1 MGSQTS
7 TSRHQALGDVPQGR
21 ISGLRPVLSR
31 EFADD
36 NLHVGAN
43 AGGTAGVAERGGAG
57 EGHLPPYQRLSTG
70 VLSSPDDGD
79 ELIPCLFSWSH
90 GGHNVYLTG
99 SFNEWSVENK
109 IRLVRSGHE
118 FSAVQMLLRGVHL
131 YKFIVDDQWK
141 FAPDQATQ
149 TDEHG
154 NVNNI
159 LNISNFRHYN
169 FKIPSEYEQ
178 AREAVY
184 NQVIP
189 EPSEYTSDAPNIPIL
204 LSKST
209 CMAAEFATRHSIPL
223 HCISNHVYHDAQA
236 STLFGPHV
244 TCIAAT
250 IRWRPPSGEVA
261 AGQRYATCIY
271 VTTNPL
277 YEFPQR
283 DCREFGMNNCLM
295 SLVAC
300 ETPVADFAP
309 SSSPTEQV
317 ENSSALAFTS
327 DGIPTNAGKGY
338 SIPSGAKDNNGTLS
352 GLSDSRP
359 DPHAINAMEWPH
371 WTPSGDE

>member
-131 YKFIVDDQWK
+131 YKFIGTESTAGSRIEWHYWLWQRTCIKNRYSIALQVAVRKDVETDR
-141 FAPDQATQ
+141 TQ
-149 TDEHG
+149 
-154 NVNNI
+154 
-159 LNISNFRHYN
+159 
-169 FKIPSEYEQ
+169 
-178 AREAVY
+178 AVY
-184 NQVIP
+184 LI
-189 EPSEYTSDAPNIPIL
+189 
-204 LSKST
+204 
-209 CMAAEFATRHSIPL
+209 
-223 HCISNHVYHDAQA
+223 
-236 STLFGPHV
+236 
-244 TCIAAT
+244 
-250 IRWRPPSGEVA
+250 
-261 AGQRYATCIY
+261 
-271 VTTNPL
+271 
-277 YEFPQR
+277 
-283 DCREFGMNNCLM
+283 
-295 SLVAC
+295 
-300 ETPVADFAP
+300 
-309 SSSPTEQV
+309 
-317 ENSSALAFTS
+317 
-327 DGIPTNAGKGY
+327 
-338 SIPSGAKDNNGTLS
+338 
-352 GLSDSRP
+352 
-359 DPHAINAMEWPH
+359 
-371 WTPSGDE
+371 